1 MSRAAS
7 RKRGNPKDTKRR
19 GKKKISI
26 LSSEKIEY
34 VDYKDVDLLKRFMSD
49 RAKIKSRRVSG
60 NDVQQQRVIA
70 KAVKNSR
77 EMGLLP
83 YTNRVTTQRRGR
95 SDRGDGPRRPREDDR
110 PTEEAE
116 LPEGVEAQASAP
128 VESPETAAAP
138 DKTEGV
144 E

>member
-7 RKRGNPKDTKRR
+7 RKRGNPKDSKRR

-49 RAKIKSRRVSG
+49 RAKIKSRRVNG

-70 KAVKNSR
+70 RAIKNAR

-83 YTNRVTTQRRGR
+83 YTNRVTTQRRSRDR
-95 SDRGDGPRRPREDDR
+95 SDGPRRPREDER
-110 PTEEAE
+110 PTEETE
-116 LPEGVEAQASAP
+116 VPEGVEVEAAEAAPP
-128 VESPETAAAP
+128 VENIESVETA
-138 DKTEGV
+138 EGV